1 MTDEE
6 FIGGANDKQV
16 AGTHYKKY
24 TIQPWDAIVDWQ
36 LGFLDGCAV
45 KYISRWKDKGGVE
58 DIKKAIHF
66 LEKLLE
72 TQMDSKLRVKQFELQ
87 GDINKTRMG
96 ALAHMQDQFTALQK
110 SYMSPFP
117 SKEEK
122 NRWGGIP

>member
-6 FIGGANDKQV
+6 LIGGANDKQV

-72 TQMDSKLRVKQFELQ
+72 TQMDSKLRLKQLELQ
-87 GDINKTRMG
+87 SEIHK
-96 ALAHMQDQFTALQK
+96 AK
-110 SYMSPFP
+110 SEVSAPTKFGGFFPCSP
-117 SKEEK
+117 KELWK
-122 NRWGGIP
+122 GSQ

>member
-72 TQMDSKLRVKQFELQ
+72 TQMDSKLRKQQFELQ
-87 GDINKTRMG
+87 SDINKTRM
-96 ALAHMQDQFTALQK
+96 ADITRMQDQFNALK
-110 SYMSPFP
+110 TCYTPP
-117 SKEEK
+117 EPTKEEK